1 MFKEKYRSIIPNE
14 TNPLKNKEK
23 NTYSES
29 YDINGFDNKV
39 KFEIK
44 LLRAEKSNYE
54 VTGNYL
60 YQIKNSSHF
69 DIETELDFCNSLHFR
84 TIDKSIQDVNKTVF
98 HAHIEPYHELIRKKK
113 KNKDTSKA
121 YICKVQY
128 NRGYSI
134 NTRIKLAFTFPSL
147 KKQKSFVFDDHKEIQ
162 ENFEIWKKFKP
173 YLIEQLLLFY
183 NDYSKKSNRM
193 FQKKSASNLSFSRE
207 NDKNDNKNEYL
218 NIKKINIPQKSL
230 NYCNILETF
239 ARRNGM
245 IDFNYNNYNF
255 SNYPISDKD
264 RQNPSSKSINEKS
277 RKNTSNYKLASIL
290 NNEEISDGKNFYF
303 VDETFPPCQID
314 YRIIDLSKEILI
326 NPKTEK
332 EKEKDSDNK
341 KKYIVFHYRP
351 IESLNPGSKIIFNK
365 EYVNPYDIKS
375 GLVKNY
381 NIISVFSHLSEYPY
395 LLEKIFEENIVNE
408 IGIYKVK
415 LFYQGSWTPIY
426 VDKFIPCFPL
436 DFPIYTY
443 SPISLWPCL
452 LEKALAKIYRSYD
465 NLSRISYFELYQLLT
480 GFPIYNFKRIYRD
493 RENIP
498 NKLNLYEKFKLKDLG
513 NITQNYRYMVNS
525 NLSYNK
531 GSEVVSKDDIINY
544 YSKNNIND
552 KGANDCYINLN
563 LNLMDQ
569 KNSLNNISEFENK
582 FIFKNNSVFGENNSY
597 LFGFYASETYLKYLA
612 DIHGFPINKD
622 KIKLLDKKLFAVKE
636 ANRRYVN
643 IKSIYNYQLKQFLN
657 GILDEEK
664 TEEEDINS
672 NEEKENENKENLNKE
687 TDSLTILWDIIL
699 TIFDNV
705 IIIKANKYEEIHFRN
720 AFVRCQDIEFP
731 DHDRILA
738 HTYYELKIRK
748 SGKGNNYRIK
758 LSGEGNIK
766 EERDKNDISYIKDK
780 KRDSKESL
788 SPSRSSHI
796 KSIQSKKKIKD
807 FKRKKSSIK
816 IKSMNS
822 GIDSTRNISNQN
834 SNDII
839 PLTITLSL
847 SNEHFLDSSFYSKE
861 LDMKLGIIQ
870 LSNNPPQKEKNEEI
884 SFGGGGEKG
893 SEKVEKGEKGEK
905 TGEKSTKSNIPV
917 SQITI
922 SKDITNMN
930 QIINDVFHGKN
941 PILTISP
948 DFQIGYSLVYDLF
961 LEEGTYIIVPMTM
974 GYCMQRNPKII
985 SKNYVISDEK
995 QNPLPLHKTVISKFL
1010 DDLFFIND
1018 PFCKNYIPY
1027 NIINEISKNIVD
1039 AKGKPVHEI
1048 DELSLINKYSK
1059 IGNLD
1064 LNTDKF
1070 GLSRLSFKDLIY
1082 ELITPLND
1090 NLKKKSMCNLGYE
1103 ENTYPYLYRFVG
1115 ISFYFEKQKGN
1126 KQDIITVT
1134 PKNNLVD
1141 ANMDSII
1148 NIKILENSKH
1158 NPKVFG
1164 PTRVYYTHEN
1174 DSWYTIEGAYMKKF
1188 ANEKKNTESKKYYY
1202 VFNNEYYEKKKVFY
1216 STFKNDLRVMM
1227 HPGNLIFILY
1237 VVEDLLIDKTRQD
1250 FEEEEKLEDENNYDE
1265 DESNDDLSSNN
1276 TYSKRSKNEE
1286 TENDKSKSSE
1296 ESKSDGKNNLMQITK
1311 MIFDEGV

>member
-14 TNPLKNKEK
+14 TNSLKNKEK

-29 YDINGFDNKV
+29 YDIAGFDNKV

-84 TIDKSIQDVNKTVF
+84 TIDKNIQEQNKTIF
-98 HAHIEPYHELIRKKK
+98 HRHIEPYHELIRKKK
-113 KNKDTSKA
+113 KNKDSSKA
-121 YICKVQY
+121 NLCKIQY

-147 KKQKSFVFDDHKEIQ
+147 KKQRGFVSDDHKEIQ
-162 ENFEIWKKFKP
+162 ENFEIWRKYKP
-173 YLIEQLLLFY
+173 CLIEQLLLFY
-183 NDYSKKSNRM
+183 NDNSKKTNRM
-193 FQKKSASNLSFSRE
+193 FQKKNTINTTFIRE
-207 NDKNDNKNEYL
+207 SDKIENKSEHI
-218 NIKKINIPQKSL
+218 NIKKINMPQKTF

-239 ARRNGM
+239 ARRNGL
-245 IDFNYNNYNF
+245 IDFNYNNYN
-255 SNYPISDKD
+255 NIYTQSDKD
-264 RQNPSSKSINEKS
+264 RQNLSSKSINEKS
-277 RKNTSNYKLASIL
+277 KKNTSNYKLASIL

-332 EKEKDSDNK
+332 DKDKDNNDNVK
-341 KKYIVFHYRP
+341 KKYIVYHYRP

-381 NIISVFSHLSEYPY
+381 NIISVFSHLSEYPH
-395 LLEKIFEENIVNE
+395 LLEKIFEENLVND

-465 NLSRISYFELYQLLT
+465 NLCRISYFELYQLLT

-493 RENIP
+493 REIS

-513 NITQNYRYMVNS
+513 NITHNYRYMVNS
-525 NLSYNK
+525 NLVYNK
-531 GSEVVSKDDIINY
+531 GSEVVSKEDIINY
-544 YSKNNIND
+544 YLKNNIND
-552 KGANDCYINLN
+552 KGVYDYFNLN
-563 LNLMDQ
+563 LNLLDQ
-569 KNSLNNISEFENK
+569 KNPWNNISEIDNK
-582 FIFKNNSVFGENNSY
+582 YVFNNNSVFGENNSY
-597 LFGFYASETYLKYLA
+597 LLGFYASEAYLKYLA
-612 DIHGFPINKD
+612 DIHGFPIDKD

-636 ANRRYVN
+636 ANRKYVN

-672 NEEKENENKENLNKE
+672 NEDKENENKENVNKE
-687 TDSLTILWDIIL
+687 TDSLSILWDIIL

-705 IIIKANKYEEIHFRN
+705 IIIRANKYEEIHFRN
-720 AFVRCQDIEFP
+720 AFIRCQDIEFP

-748 SGKGNNYRIK
+748 GKGNNYK
-758 LSGEGNIK
+758 MKTGGEGANK
-766 EERDKNDISYIKDK
+766 DEKDKNDISYIKDTK

-788 SPSRSSHI
+788 SPSRSSNI
-796 KSIQSKKKIKD
+796 RSIQSKKKLKD
-807 FKRKKSSIK
+807 FRRKKSSIK

-822 GIDSTRNISNQN
+822 GIDSTKSISNQN
-834 SNDII
+834 NDII
-839 PLTITLSL
+839 PLTISLTL

-870 LSNNPPQKEKNEEI
+870 LSNNPIKEKTEEI
-884 SFGGGGEKG
+884 NNVTF
-893 SEKVEKGEKGEK
+893 SEKVIEKGEKGEK
-905 TGEKSTKSNIPV
+905 GGERSSNKSNLSS
-917 SQITI
+917 SQANIA
-922 SKDITNMN
+922 KDVTNLN
-930 QIINDVFHGKN
+930 QIISDVFHGKN

-948 DFQIGYSLVYDLF
+948 DFQIGYSLVYDLY

-985 SKNYVISDEK
+985 SKNYVISDDK

-1010 DDLFFIND
+1010 DDLFYIND

-1027 NIINEISKNIVD
+1027 NLINDISKNIVD
-1039 AKGKPVHEI
+1039 AKGKPVYEI
-1048 DELSLINKYSK
+1048 DELSLINKYTR
-1059 IGNLD
+1059 IGDLD

-1070 GLSRLSFKDLIY
+1070 GLSKLSFKDLIY
-1082 ELITPLND
+1082 ELISPLND

-1103 ENTYPYLYRFVG
+1103 ENTYPYLYRFIGV
-1115 ISFYFEKQKGN
+1115 SFYFEKQKGN
-1126 KQDIITVT
+1126 NKPDIITVT
-1134 PKNNLVD
+1134 PKNNLID

-1148 NIKILENSKH
+1148 NIKILENCKH

-1164 PTRVYYTHEN
+1164 PTRVYYTHDN

-1188 ANEKKNTESKKYYY
+1188 ANEKKNSDNKKYYY

-1216 STFKNDLRVMM
+1216 STFKSDLRVMM
-1227 HPGNLIFILY
+1227 HPGNLLFIAY
-1237 VVEDLLIDKTRQD
+1237 VVEDLLLDKNRQE
-1250 FEEEEKLEDENNYDE
+1250 FEEEEKFEDEKNYDE
-1265 DESNDDLSSNN
+1265 DESNDDLSSNSS
-1276 TYSKRSKNEE
+1276 YSKRSKNEE

-1296 ESKSDGKNNLMQITK
+1296 ESKTDEKNKIMQITK
-1311 MIFDEGV
+1311 MLFEGGN